1 MERRDAGGYGAITM
15 TQAVIV
21 LWTGVGVLAVSAA
34 WVALAY
40 NRLVLLRNRY
50 ANALSQI
57 DVQLKRRHDLVPNLV
72 ETAKGYLSH
81 ERETLEAVTK
91 ARAAAVSSWNAAHG
105 VQAGQ
110 GGAVGGADGVGAG
123 AGVGA
128 VVGTMAAASV
138 ASVAVAEGQLGSA
151 LGAFLGRVE
160 AYPQL
165 KADTIMRRL
174 MEELTTTENRIGF
187 ARQAYN
193 DAVMR
198 YSTARQTFPN
208 VLIAGPLGFGEVP
221 LWQIE
226 TAAQREPVAVKL

>member
-1 MERRDAGGYGAITM
+1 M
-15 TQAVIV
+15 TQAAIA
-21 LWTGVGVLAVSAA
+21 LWAGVGVVVVIAA
-34 WVALAY
+34 WAALAY

-57 DVQLKRRHDLVPNLV
+57 DVQLRRRHDLVPNLV
-72 ETAKGYLSH
+72 ETAKGYLAH
-81 ERETLEAVTK
+81 ERETLEAVTR
-91 ARAAAVSSWNAAHG
+91 ARGDAVSSLGSAHDG
-105 VQAGQ
+105 PVSGM
-110 GGAVGGADGVGAG
+110 VGGAI
-123 AGVGA
+123 A
-128 VVGTMAAASV
+128 VSAVTQVAA
-138 ASVAVAEGQLGSA
+138 AEGQLGSA

-165 KADTIMRRL
+165 KADALMRRL

-198 YSTARQTFPN
+198 YSTARQTFPT

-221 LWQIE
+221 LWRIE